1 MNARNI
7 NLLKINRMRTVPY
20 FVSEVFREGQR
31 LHQQNDENNGI
42 DDAGRGNRTP
52 MELPPTD
59 FEFPK
64 NTVSL

>member
-1 MNARNI
+1 VKSVCDMKIRTHKLIGINDLAMAMYGAR
-7 NLLKINRMRTVPY
+7 
-20 FVSEVFREGQR
+20 
-31 LHQQNDENNGI
+31 
-42 DDAGRGNRTP
+42 RGNRTP